1 MGIKVNNRKAVDDQ
15 FDRAANLIGLND
27 DIRDSLKMP
36 DRELMVEV
44 PLRKDDGSIHSFRGY
59 RVQQIIHG
67 GRLKAVFVFTMK
79 LIWMKFE
86 LLRHL

>member
-59 RVQQIIHG
+59 RVQHNNSRGPFKG
-67 GRLKAVFVFTMK
+67 GIRFHPSVNLSILKFLSF
-79 LIWMKFE
+79 F
-86 LLRHL
+86 